1 MYQTISK
8 EAMAALAQIDTP
20 SICNAIEG
28 FEFRP
33 RNEGFMLPEVKGVFR
48 DLPAVCGYAVT
59 GVMSAQRAEARYLQ
73 GNYAQA
79 RVYEHLSRIQGRPRG
94 ERSSREA

>member
-8 EAMAALAQIDTP
+8 EAIAALAKIDTP

-33 RNEGFMLPEVKGVFR
+33 RNEGFMLPEVKGIFR
-48 DLPAVCGYAVT
+48 DLPAVCGYA
-59 GVMSAQRAEARYLQ
+59 
-73 GNYAQA
+73 
-79 RVYEHLSRIQGRPRG
+79 
-94 ERSSREA
+94 